1 MARPRT
7 ITDEQ
12 IVAAA
17 REVFLEQGFSATT
30 AEIARRASV
39 SEGTLF
45 KRFATKED
53 LFEEA
58 IGLRD
63 YAVWRE
69 ELSGLPGTGDVR
81 RNLERS
87 ALRFLEHAGR
97 VVPHLMLIFSRGC
110 DPSHN
115 PMLDRLGD
123 PVRRDTDAVAAYL
136 RAEMALGRVRP
147 LDADVTALTL
157 MGALTH
163 HVHRQLMLPAR
174 AQAERQEPM
183 DSGRFVRG
191 LLDVLWPG
199 LEP

>member
-1 MARPRT
+1 MARPRS

-17 REVFLEQGFSATT
+17 REAFLEQGFPATT
-30 AEIARRASV
+30 LEIARRAGV

-58 IGLRD
+58 LGLRD

-69 ELSGLPGTGDVR
+69 ELPGLVGAGDVR
-81 RNLERS
+81 RNLERA
-87 ALRFLEHAGR
+87 ALRFLETAGR
-97 VVPHLMLIFSRGC
+97 IVPNLMVIFSRGHA
-110 DPSHN
+110 PAHN
-115 PMLDRLGD
+115 PLLERLGN
-123 PVRRDTDAVAAYL
+123 PIRHDADALASYL
-136 RAEMALGRVRP
+136 RAEVALGRVRP
-147 LDADVTALTL
+147 VDADVTALTL
-157 MGALTH
+157 MGTLTH
-163 HVHRQLMLPAR
+163 YVHRELMTP
-174 AQAERQEPM
+174 EPGREPLET
-183 DSGRFVRG
+183 GRFVRG

>member
-1 MARPRT
+1 MARPRS

-17 REVFLEQGFSATT
+17 REAFLEQGFSATT
-30 AEIARRASV
+30 LEIARRAGV

-53 LFEEA
+53 LFEETV
-58 IGLRD
+58 GLRD
-63 YAVWRE
+63 SAGWRE
-69 ELSGLPGTGDVR
+69 ELRGLVGTGDVR

-87 ALRFLEHAGR
+87 ALRFLETAER
-97 VVPHLMLIFSRGC
+97 IVPTLMLIFSRGHA
-110 DPSHN
+110 PAHN
-115 PMLDRLGD
+115 PMLERLGN
-123 PVRRDTDAVAAYL
+123 PIRHDADALASYL
-136 RAEMALGRVRP
+136 RAEVALGRVRP
-147 LDADVTALTL
+147 VDADVTALTL
-157 MGALTH
+157 MGTLTH
-163 HVHRQLMLPAR
+163 YVHRELMTP
-174 AQAERQEPM
+174 EPGREPL

>member
-30 AEIARRASV
+30 AEIARRAGI

-53 LFEEA
+53 MFEEVV
-58 IGLRD
+58 GLRD
-63 YAVWRE
+63 YAAWRE
-69 ELSGLPGTGDVR
+69 ELPGLVGRGDVR
-81 RNLERS
+81 RNLER
-87 ALRFLEHAGR
+87 AAQRFLDTAGR
-97 VVPHLMLIFSRGC
+97 IVPNLMLIFSRGHA
-110 DPSHN
+110 PAHN
-115 PMLDRLGD
+115 PMLERLGN
-123 PVRRDTDAVAAYL
+123 PMRQDADALAAYL
-136 RAEMALGRVRP
+136 RAEVALGRVRP
-147 LDADVTALTL
+147 IDADVTALTL
-157 MGALTH
+157 MGTLTH
-163 HVHRQLMLPAR
+163 YVHRELMTPEAGR
-174 AQAERQEPM
+174 EPL
-183 DSGRFVRG
+183 DAGRFVRS